1 MSITLWSE
9 EFLNSASCTRADI
22 LIECALGDQ
31 NIIHFCITILK
42 DALTKQ
48 FQSKSNPS
56 PVFAE
61 FETQFTLHF
70 YKNVR
75 SPKNAVIFIK
85 YVSIVAHQI
94 KTAVFGSGQM
104 VAYFWSLRS
113 IRTCKAINLNTM
125 EQNPWGG
132 NSGRLPDGP
141 WWSVNPVKESSPTT
155 KHWQVPI
162 KLFNCGTLTMYG
174 CFHKVIYTAL
184 SNPAAAFH
192 STAWYDLTLLCIF
205 ENSLSNLLE

>member
-1 MSITLWSE
+1 M
-9 EFLNSASCTRADI
+9 
-22 LIECALGDQ
+22 
-31 NIIHFCITILK
+31 HFYNAILK

-61 FETQFTLHF
+61 FETQFTFL
-70 YKNVR
+70 KKSVR

-125 EQNPWGG
+125 EQNP
-132 NSGRLPDGP
+132 
-141 WWSVNPVKESSPTT
+141 
-155 KHWQVPI
+155 
-162 KLFNCGTLTMYG
+162 
-174 CFHKVIYTAL
+174 
-184 SNPAAAFH
+184 
-192 STAWYDLTLLCIF
+192 
-205 ENSLSNLLE
+205 